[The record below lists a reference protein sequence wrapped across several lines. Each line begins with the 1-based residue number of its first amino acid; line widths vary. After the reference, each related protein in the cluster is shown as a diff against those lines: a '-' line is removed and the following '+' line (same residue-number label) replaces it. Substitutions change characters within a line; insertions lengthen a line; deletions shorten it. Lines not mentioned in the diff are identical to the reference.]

1 MTQYA
6 YHPDTGELIRT
17 TSQSDWMG
25 LTDVV
30 PPAFDPA
37 VCGCFWRNGAWVIEY
52 PQPDLSQRIREI
64 NARLMQIDI
73 ESVRPL
79 RAKLSGTAVSTDD
92 AKLSALETEAATLRA
107 ELRTLIA

>member
-17 TSQSDWMG
+17 TSPSDWMG
-25 LTDVV
+25 LTDIV
-30 PPAFDPA
+30 PPAFDSA

-52 PQPDLSQRIREI
+52 PQPDNSQRIREI
-64 NARLMQIDI
+64 NARLTQIDI

-79 RAKLSGTAVSTDD
+79 RAKLAATAVAADE
-92 AKLSALETEAATLRA
+92 AKLVALETEASALRA
-107 ELRTLIA
+107 ELRSLSA